1 MRWLITIALI
11 VIGGIMVL
19 ACIACIGFYVIIK
32 AWENIF
38 NDQSRGQ

>member
-19 ACIACIGFYVIIK
+19 ACIGFYVIIK

>member
-1 MRWLITIALI
+1 MRWLITIVLI

-19 ACIACIGFYVIIK
+19 TCLGLYAIIK

-38 NDQSRGQ
+38 NDQNRGQ

>member
-1 MRWLITIALI
+1 MRWLITIVLIVI

-19 ACIACIGFYVIIK
+19 ACLGLYANIK